1 MHEIMG
7 LLAVSKSSA
16 CMYRFSSPC
25 PCPILF
31 SIIFC
36 WLCSPRLSCTCII
49 FEMVAVAAFVFR
61 TPQTPVLNSVGL
73 YLLIPS
79 SSERKREREGGG
91 GGGRERGGR
100 GTGIEER
107 RERQTLRAERLRSP
121 WLAFPILRLGA
132 SWEGLGPVVLALVEV
147 GGSGGWAQGTQGM
160 PARMTR
166 VRARFGRSQSSHP
179 SASPESRV

>member
-91 GGGRERGGR
+91 GGGGKRRIGERRRRRGQEGEEGGMEE
-100 GTGIEER
+100 EER
-107 RERQTLRAERLRSP
+107 RRTRRRKEREGKKKERK
-121 WLAFPILRLGA
+121 
-132 SWEGLGPVVLALVEV
+132 
-147 GGSGGWAQGTQGM
+147 M
-160 PARMTR
+160 
-166 VRARFGRSQSSHP
+166 
-179 SASPESRV
+179 

>member
-1 MHEIMG
+1 
-7 LLAVSKSSA
+7 
-16 CMYRFSSPC
+16 MYRFSSPC

-61 TPQTPVLNSVGL
+61 TPQTPVLSSGGL
-73 YLLIPS
+73 DLLIPS
-79 SSERKREREGGG
+79 SSKRVRRRRRRRKGE
-91 GGGRERGGR
+91 GRE

-160 PARMTR
+160 PAWMTR

>member
-36 WLCSPRLSCTCII
+36 WLCSPRLSCTYII

-61 TPQTPVLNSVGL
+61 TPQTPVLSSVGL

-79 SSERKREREGGG
+79 SSERKRERVRRRRRRRKEE
-91 GGGRERGGR
+91 GREGNGDRR
-100 GTGIEER
+100 EER
-107 RERQTLRAERLRSP
+107 EADSPSRKAEVTMV
-121 WLAFPILRLGA
+121 
-132 SWEGLGPVVLALVEV
+132 GLPHPEIGGQL
-147 GGSGGWAQGTQGM
+147 GGSG
-160 PARMTR
+160 
-166 VRARFGRSQSSHP
+166 
-179 SASPESRV
+179 SRCPGLG